1 MWTLIPEI
9 QKLSVTSGGH
19 KTLKDWCA
27 CTRQLSSAFTW
38 ALVHDERGLKFLIAQ
53 DMLCRQT
60 CQPTGRVWKGHTSSA
75 HYKWKTGSPHT
86 VGPSSSHLDCQCQ
99 QRSSLAAQQSASFPS
114 TPQVHKTWKILG
126 TQIHSGGLTAS
137 ESRVAHPS
145 CMKSPVQQ
153 SVEVSGLSTGQI
165 CENTTQ
171 SVWIYSRLWAILL
184 KCHLLH
190 QWQQMCA
197 HLNSH
202 FLTRFRISLCQIW

>member
-1 MWTLIPEI
+1 MPKTCCADKHVSCQVGFGRDTLLQHIINEKQDPRTQLVLLPHTWI
-9 QKLSVTSGGH
+9 ANASRDLP
-19 KTLKDWCA
+19 L
-27 CTRQLSSAFTW
+27 QLSSQ
-38 ALVHDERGLKFLIAQ
+38 H
-53 DMLCRQT
+53 
-60 CQPTGRVWKGHTSSA
+60 
-75 HYKWKTGSPHT
+75 
-86 VGPSSSHLDCQCQ
+86 
-99 QRSSLAAQQSASFPS
+99 RSLLHHRFIKREKYWR
-114 TPQVHKTWKILG
+114 H
-126 TQIHSGGLTAS
+126 IHSGGLTAS

-202 FLTRFRISLCQIW
+202 FLTRFRISLC